1 MQASCYALELPY
13 VPLPSKEDVRK
24 AYLRMSMKL
33 HPDKHPEE
41 QGRYKELFQKMQ
53 QAYDYLSHRLPTIQ
67 PQARSQGQPRDEAHC
82 CRCNKPMK
90 PGDLTE
96 KCVRCNMDYHYYG
109 CCHHQKCTGCNM
121 DYHYYGCCHHQK
133 CTGNAHEEQGQPQ
146 GQAQGQPQ
154 GQPSKRQHQ
163 TRRRRPMKRA
173 PKKETKKGAKRVA
186 KKAPAI
192 GVAGLAEAVR
202 KDLGWNEAE
211 SGKVTLLLQRLV
223 SIGMKEV
230 KRCGKFSIPQ
240 IAHVYQKKSILC
252 QAFREAVLSAKK

>member
-1 MQASCYALELPY
+1 
-13 VPLPSKEDVRK
+13 
-24 AYLRMSMKL
+24 MSIKL

-41 QGRYKELFQKMQ
+41 QGRYKELFQMMK

-67 PQARSQGQPRDEAHC
+67 PQARQQGQPRDEAHC

-90 PGDLTE
+90 SGDVTI

-109 CCHHQKCTGCNM
+109 CCHK
-121 DYHYYGCCHHQK
+121 QK
-133 CTGNAHEEQGQPQ
+133 CTGNAREEQGQPQ
-146 GQAQGQPQ
+146 GQPQGKAQPQEQPQGQPQ
-154 GQPSKRQHQ
+154 GKAQPQEQPSKRQHQ

-173 PKKETKKGAKRVA
+173 PKKETKKGYKRVA

-211 SGKVTLLLQRLV
+211 SVKVKLLLQRLV